1 MSGQHFIEF
10 ARETERRHLSLTTD
24 ASVSS
29 DLRIRLD
36 AEQAND
42 TAVRNERFEK
52 ADAGC
57 LSTWVGLVPKQNSS
71 GGKEKLGSISI
82 NLRPSSVSRAR
93 ARTLRSFSR
102 ICAFTTM
109 S

>member
-1 MSGQHFIEF
+1 M
-10 ARETERRHLSLTTD
+10 
-24 ASVSS
+24 
-29 DLRIRLD
+29 
-36 AEQAND
+36 
-42 TAVRNERFEK
+42 
-52 ADAGC
+52 
-57 LSTWVGLVPKQNSS
+57 PKQNSS

-82 NLRPSSVSRAR
+82 NLRPSPVSRAL